1 MEFENNIILAIQ
13 RAECYSP
20 NSVEKD
26 YSILHA
32 VGERLEARGWTVE
45 YVAEESLAGETLP
58 MAKAYLSM
66 ARSPKALEMLKRAEA
81 EGRLV
86 MNSTQGVES
95 CTRSRVEKVL
105 QRLSTPM
112 VPPRQGENGYWLKRG
127 DVAGSIDD
135 ADVCYAAD
143 RQQLEQLKADFCRR
157 GISDYTVSSHVR
169 GREVKFYGVG
179 TRFFRCYDAKG
190 GADVSVDGLPTAAV
204 ALSSTVGVSVFG
216 GDCIVRPDG
225 TFCIIDFNDWPS
237 FARCR
242 EEAADAIAALV
253 KEMKSK

>member
-1 MEFENNIILAIQ
+1 MRVLTIL
-13 RAECYSP
+13 RAEQFSP
-20 NSVEKD
+20 HAVEKD
-26 YSILHA
+26 RAIMAAVAERLQTA
-32 VGERLEARGWTVE
+32 GCQVTMVGEDHLPTDGD
-45 YVAEESLAGETLP
+45 YSLILSMGRRQETLRW
-58 MAKAYLSM
+58 LSDRQVPVIN
-66 ARSPKALEMLKRAEA
+66 AP
-81 EGRLV
+81 
-86 MNSTQGVES
+86 QGVARCSRRRLAEVM
-95 CTRSRVEKVL
+95 RSAGI
-105 QRLSTPM
+105 PM
-112 VPPRQGENGYWLKRG
+112 PPDEGPDGYWLKRG

-143 RQQLEQLKADFCRR
+143 RQQLEQLKTDFCRR

-190 GADVSVDGLPTAAV
+190 GADISVDGLTTAAL

-225 TFCIIDFNDWPS
+225 TFCIIDFNDWSS

>member
-1 MEFENNIILAIQ
+1 M
-13 RAECYSP
+13 
-20 NSVEKD
+20 
-26 YSILHA
+26 
-32 VGERLEARGWTVE
+32 
-45 YVAEESLAGETLP
+45 
-58 MAKAYLSM
+58 
-66 ARSPKALEMLKRAEA
+66 
-81 EGRLV
+81 
-86 MNSTQGVES
+86 
-95 CTRSRVEKVL
+95 
-105 QRLSTPM
+105 
-112 VPPRQGENGYWLKRG
+112 
-127 DVAGSIDD
+127 AGSIDD

-143 RQQLEQLKADFCRR
+143 RQQLEQLKTDFCRR

-190 GADVSVDGLPTAAV
+190 GADISVDGLPTAAL